1 MSDTA
6 PGGRLW
12 KLRTL
17 TRSGMVAPLRPD
29 KYLRMGAVVARGVNA
44 TTGISL
50 AARRR
55 PHGTALIDERG
66 SLTWAQLEAR
76 CQALA
81 TGLAALDRGTTEPV
95 GTIAILCRNHRG
107 FVEAL
112 VAASLLGADTLLL
125 NTSFAGPQLADV
137 VEREGVDLLIYDD
150 EFAGVVAAADELAAP
165 PLRVRAWTDQDVESA
180 EPRVDAL
187 IADHLGRRPPAPKRQ
202 GRIVLLTSG
211 TTGTPKG
218 ARRPGGGDVGTLVG
232 MLDRIPWRAEE
243 TVVIAAPMFHAWG
256 FGQLLIA
263 ASMTC
268 TVVTRRRFDPEAT
281 LAMVADHHAAGLAVV
296 PVMVERILDLPR
308 ETRARYDT
316 ASLRFVTASGSR
328 MRPDAV
334 LAFMDEF
341 GDVVYNS
348 YNATEAGMIATA
360 TPADLRVAPD
370 TAGRP
375 CVGTDVKILDEAGT
389 EVPLGEVGTIYVR
402 NNSQF
407 DGYTSGDTKA
417 FREGYMSSGDVGR
430 LDAAGRLYVVGRDDE
445 MIVSGGENVYPLEV
459 EQTLGAHPEVREAA
473 VIGVEDHQFG
483 QRLSAFVVLNP
494 GASVTPSDLK
504 AHVKAHLASYKVP
517 REVVVL
523 DELPRNSTGK
533 VMKRD
538 LTPPAPG

>member
-1 MSDTA
+1 VSDS
-6 PGGRLW
+6 PSGPLW
-12 KLRTL
+12 KLTTL
-17 TRSGMVAPLRPD
+17 ARSGMVAPLRPD
-29 KYLRMGAVVARGVNA
+29 KYLRMAAVVSKGVNA

-55 PHGTALIDERG
+55 PHGTAIIDERG

-81 TGLAALDRGTTEPV
+81 VGLDSLERGTDSPI

-165 PLRVRAWTDQDVESA
+165 PLRIRAWTDDGVESV
-180 EPRVDAL
+180 EPRVDDL
-187 IADHLGRRPPAPKRQ
+187 VLGYLGQKPDRPDRQ

-218 ARRPGGGDVGTLVG
+218 ARRPGGGDVGTLVA
-232 MLDRIPWRAEE
+232 MLDRIPWRAER

-268 TVVTRRRFDPEAT
+268 TIVTRRRFDPEAT
-281 LAMVADHHAAGLAVV
+281 LKMVAAHGATGLAVV
-296 PVMVERILDLPR
+296 PVMIERILDLPPEVR
-308 ETRARYDT
+308 RRYDT
-316 ASLRFVTASGSR
+316 SSLRFVTASGSR

-334 LAFMDEF
+334 VSFMNEF
-341 GDVVYNS
+341 GDIVYNS

-360 TPADLRVAPD
+360 TPADLRFAPD

-375 CVGTDVKILDEAGT
+375 CAGTDVKILDEAGI
-389 EVPLGEVGTIYVR
+389 EVAAGEVGTIYVR

-407 DGYTSGDTKA
+407 DGYTSGDTKS
-417 FREGYMSSGDVGR
+417 FHEGFMSSGDVGR
-430 LDAAGRLYVVGRDDE
+430 LDEAGRLYVVGRDDE

-459 EQTLGAHPEVREAA
+459 EQTLGEHPDVREAA

-494 GASVTPSDLK
+494 GASASPEDLK
-504 AHVKAHLASYKVP
+504 AHVKEHLASYKVP
-517 REVVVL
+517 REVTVL

-533 VMKRD
+533 IMKRD
-538 LTPPAPG
+538 LTPPA

>member
-1 MSDTA
+1 MTERSG
-6 PGGRLW
+6 PLW
-12 KLRTL
+12 KLTTL
-17 TRSGMVAPLRPD
+17 ARSGMVAPLRPD

-66 SLTWAQLEAR
+66 NLTWAQLEAR
-76 CQALA
+76 CRALA
-81 TGLAALDRGTTEPV
+81 VGLAGLDRGTSGPI

-107 FVEAL
+107 FVESL

-150 EFAGVVAAADELAAP
+150 EFAGVVAAADELTAP
-165 PLRVRAWTDQDVESA
+165 PLRIRAWTEDDVESS
-180 EPRVDAL
+180 EPRVDDL
-187 IADHLGRRPPAPKRQ
+187 VEGYLGETPPRAGRN

-218 ARRPGGGDVGTLVG
+218 ARRPGGGDVGTLVA
-232 MLDRIPWRAEE
+232 MLDRIPWRAERS
-243 TVVIAAPMFHAWG
+243 VVIAAPMFHAWG

-281 LAMVADHHAAGLAVV
+281 LKMVADYRATGLAVV
-296 PVMVERILDLPR
+296 PVMIERILDLPA
-308 ETRARYDT
+308 ETRRRYDT
-316 ASLRFVTASGSR
+316 SSLQFVTASGSR

-334 LAFMDEF
+334 VSFMDEF
-341 GDVVYNS
+341 GDIVYNS

-360 TPADLRVAPD
+360 TPADLRSAPD

-375 CVGTDVKILDEAGT
+375 CAGTDVKILDEAGA
-389 EVPLGEVGTIYVR
+389 EVAPGEVGTIYVR

-407 DGYTSGDTKA
+407 DGYTSGDTKS
-417 FREGYMSSGDVGR
+417 FHEGYMSSGDVGR
-430 LDAAGRLYVVGRDDE
+430 LDDEGRLYVVGRDDE

-494 GASVTPSDLK
+494 DAAVSPDELK
-504 AHVKAHLASYKVP
+504 AYVKEHLASYKVP
-517 REVVVL
+517 REVTVL

-533 VMKRD
+533 VMKRE
-538 LTPPAPG
+538 LTPPTAG

>member
-1 MSDTA
+1 M
-6 PGGRLW
+6 L
-12 KLRTL
+12 
-17 TRSGMVAPLRPD
+17 APLRPD
-29 KYLRMGAVVARGVNA
+29 KFLRMGAVVAKGVNA

-66 SLTWAQLEAR
+66 SLTWAELEAR

-81 TGLAALDRGTTEPV
+81 VGLAGLERRTSEPI

-107 FVEAL
+107 FVESL

-150 EFAGVVAAADELAAP
+150 EFAGVVAAADELARP
-165 PLRVRAWTDQDVESA
+165 PVRIRAWADDGVGSD
-180 EPRVDAL
+180 EPLVDDL
-187 IADHLGRRPPAPKRQ
+187 IRGYLGEQPARPERQ

-218 ARRPGGGDVGTLVG
+218 ARRPGGGDVGTLVA
-232 MLDRIPWRAEE
+232 MLDRIPWRAER

-268 TVVTRRRFDPEAT
+268 TIVTRRRFDPEAT
-281 LAMVADHHAAGLAVV
+281 LKMVADYQATGLAVV
-296 PVMVERILDLPR
+296 PVMIERILDLPP
-308 ETRARYDT
+308 ETRKRYDT
-316 ASLRFVTASGSR
+316 SSLRFVTASGSR

-334 LAFMDEF
+334 VSFMDEF

-360 TPADLRVAPD
+360 TPADLRFAPD

-375 CVGTDVKILDEAGT
+375 CAGTDVIILDAGGA
-389 EVPLGEVGTIYVR
+389 EVDRGEVGTIYVR

-407 DGYTSGDTKA
+407 DGYTSGDTKT
-417 FREGYMSSGDVGR
+417 FHEGFMSSGDVGR
-430 LDAAGRLYVVGRDDE
+430 MDETGRLYVVGRDDE

-459 EQTLGAHPEVREAA
+459 EQTLGAHPDVREAA
-473 VIGVEDHQFG
+473 VIGVDDHQFG

-494 GASVTPSDLK
+494 GASAAADALK
-504 AHVKAHLASYKVP
+504 AHVKEHLASYKVP
-517 REVVVL
+517 REVTVL

-533 VMKRD
+533 IMKRE
-538 LTPPAPG
+538 LLPPS

>member
-1 MSDTA
+1 MTS
-6 PGGRLW
+6 PSPSGPLW

-29 KYLRMGAVVARGVNA
+29 KYLRMGAVVAKGVNA

-66 SLTWAQLEAR
+66 SLTWSELEAR

-81 TGLAALDRGTTEPV
+81 VGLAGLDRRSSEPI

-150 EFAGVVAAADELAAP
+150 EFSGVVAAADELARP
-165 PLRVRAWTDQDVESA
+165 PVRIRAWADDGVESD
-180 EPRVDAL
+180 EPLVDDL
-187 IADHLGRRPPAPKRQ
+187 VRRYLGEQPARSERQ

-211 TTGTPKG
+211 TTGAPKG
-218 ARRPGGGDVGTLVG
+218 ARRPGGGDVGTLVA
-232 MLDRIPWRAEE
+232 MLDRIPWRAER
-243 TVVIAAPMFHAWG
+243 TVVVAAPMFHAWG

-268 TVVTRRRFDPEAT
+268 TIVTRRRFDPEAT
-281 LAMVADHHAAGLAVV
+281 LKMVADYRATGLAVV
-296 PVMVERILDLPR
+296 PVMIERILDLPP
-308 ETRARYDT
+308 ETRQRYDT
-316 ASLRFVTASGSR
+316 SSLRFVTASGSR

-334 LAFMDEF
+334 VSFMDEF

-360 TPADLRVAPD
+360 TPADLRCAPD

-375 CVGTDVKILDEAGT
+375 CAGTDVIILDADGA
-389 EVPLGEVGTIYVR
+389 EVERGEVGTIYVR

-417 FREGYMSSGDVGR
+417 FHEGFMSSGDVGR
-430 LDAAGRLYVVGRDDE
+430 LDETGRLYVVGRDDE

-459 EQTLGAHPEVREAA
+459 EQTLGAHPDVREAA
-473 VIGVEDHQFG
+473 VIGVDDHQFG
-483 QRLSAFVVLNP
+483 QRLSAFVVLNAD
-494 GASVTPSDLK
+494 GSVTVDQLK
-504 AHVKAHLASYKVP
+504 AHVKEHLASYKVP
-517 REVVVL
+517 REVTLL

-533 VMKRD
+533 VMKRE
-538 LTPPAPG
+538 LTPPS

>member
-1 MSDTA
+1 
-6 PGGRLW
+6 
-12 KLRTL
+12 
-17 TRSGMVAPLRPD
+17 MVAPLRPD
-29 KYLRMGAVVARGVNA
+29 KYLRMGAVVAKGVDA

-55 PHGTALIDERG
+55 PHGTAIIDELG

-76 CQALA
+76 CRALA
-81 TGLAALDRGTTEPV
+81 VGLAGLDRGTAAPI

-107 FVEAL
+107 FVESL
-112 VAASLLGADTLLL
+112 VASSLLGADTLLL

-137 VEREGVDLLIYDD
+137 VEREAVDLLIYDD
-150 EFAGVVAAADELAAP
+150 EFAGVVAAVDELPEP
-165 PLRVRAWTDQDVESA
+165 PQRIRAWTDAGIDSA
-180 EPRVDAL
+180 EPRVDDL
-187 IADHLGRRPPAPKRQ
+187 VHGYLGETPVRADRQ

-218 ARRPGGGDVGTLVG
+218 ARRPGGGDVGTLVA
-232 MLDRIPWRAEE
+232 MLDRIPWRAER

-281 LAMVADHHAAGLAVV
+281 LKMVADHRATGLAVV
-296 PVMVERILDLPR
+296 PVMIERILDLPPEIR
-308 ETRARYDT
+308 RRHDT
-316 ASLRFVTASGSR
+316 SSLTFVTASGSR

-334 LAFMDEF
+334 VLFMDEF
-341 GDVVYNS
+341 GDIVYNS

-360 TPADLRVAPD
+360 TPADLRFAPD

-375 CVGTDVKILDEAGT
+375 CAGTDVKILDAEGD
-389 EVPLGEVGTIYVR
+389 EVAPGDVGTIYVR

-407 DGYTSGDTKA
+407 DGYTSGDSKS
-417 FREGYMSSGDVGR
+417 FHRGYMSSGDVGR
-430 LDAAGRLYVVGRDDE
+430 LDEAGRLYVVGRDDE

-459 EQTLGAHPEVREAA
+459 EQTLGAHAEVREAA
-473 VIGVEDHQFG
+473 VIGVDDHQYG

-494 GASVTPSDLK
+494 GASVSPDDLK
-504 AHVKAHLASYKVP
+504 AHVKAHLAAYKVP
-517 REVVVL
+517 REVTLL

-533 VMKRD
+533 IMKRD
-538 LTPPAPG
+538 LHPPA